1 MIEIDPN
8 FTIYVDDKFYQH
20 TQPDAILNKNSYQ
33 YIGKKYNLQNSN
45 LVLFTVT
52 VLIGKYIL
60 NSKKQLEDRTSLLK
74 WGSIEKTDEML
85 ILKAIAIEE
94 TNDMDVLEKPEVMA
108 KIWEEYAMAGMEEL
122 CKWIHDNSID
132 EQSKIEDLMLDYFEN
147 HYKKEEE

>member
-33 YIGKKYNLQNSN
+33 QIGRKYKISNPNLP
-45 LVLFTVT
+45 LFTVT
-52 VLIGKYIL
+52 VMIGKYIL
-60 NSKKQLEDRTSLLK
+60 NSKKQLENRTTFLK
-74 WGSIEKTDEML
+74 WGSIEKTNEML
-85 ILKAIAIEE
+85 ILKALAIEE
-94 TNDMDVLEKPEVMA
+94 TNDTDVLEKPEVMA

-122 CKWIHDNSID
+122 CKWIYDNSID

-147 HYKKEEE
+147 HYKNEDE